1 MTKYTSVI
9 HDHDCH
15 STVIEKVNLHTVRW
29 FGVGGGGGGLYGETT
44 QEWVTFFT
52 VQIFFPGSDN
62 IKGQAGIGHELKY
75 IKSRKDLLKL
85 EHFENNLMHQSYTQ
99 FI

>member
-1 MTKYTSVI
+1 M
-9 HDHDCH
+9 
-15 STVIEKVNLHTVRW
+15 
-29 FGVGGGGGGLYGETT
+29 

-52 VQIFFPGSDN
+52 VQSFFPGSDN
-62 IKGQAGIGHELKY
+62 IKGQSGIGHELKY

-85 EHFENNLMHQSYTQ
+85 EHFENNLMHQSCTQ